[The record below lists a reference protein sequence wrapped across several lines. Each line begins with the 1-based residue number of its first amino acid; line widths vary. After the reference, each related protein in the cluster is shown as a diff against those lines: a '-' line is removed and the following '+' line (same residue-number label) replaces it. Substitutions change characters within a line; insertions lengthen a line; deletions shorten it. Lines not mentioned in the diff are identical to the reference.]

1 MFAMSGLRAFSL
13 AAEPAGGAVSC
24 GVNGVFVGD
33 VPLLQAAGGGAGAKR
48 QWSVRPASELN
59 EELSAQYGLP
69 IDVAAKANA
78 LALIAAAF
86 NRGDLA
92 MAAIATVQMQFP
104 DPPPLTKGR
113 ETEDE
118 IARRALELHR
128 SRLLKFWDPAK
139 HPRTG
144 TPPNPGWFA
153 PESGEAERPVPTKP
167 ESITVLPAAMV
178 GGPWKKPPIIGGGGG
193 GGGGFGGGPPRLF
206 PDDVARPPVEAP
218 PEPAAPASGSP
229 EPEPATTPRSGGR
242 LGGPATRAQNAAIAA
257 DLKDRGYVITGGG
270 GVESEE
276 YIPGPGP
283 RGLGGT
289 YVDITAVNPETG
301 AVTRVQTID
310 TLADGSP
317 TPREAAA
324 ADRIRAKY
332 PNDTLILIP
341 KRRSP

>member
-1 MFAMSGLRAFSL
+1 
-13 AAEPAGGAVSC
+13 
-24 GVNGVFVGD
+24 VFVGD
-33 VPLLQAAGGGAGAKR
+33 VPLLQAAGRAGVNR
-48 QWSVRPASELN
+48 QWSARPISELN

-69 IDVAAKANA
+69 IDVAAKASA

-104 DPPPLTKGR
+104 DPPLTKGW
-113 ETEDE
+113 ETENE
-118 IARRALELHR
+118 VTRRALELHR

-153 PESGEAERPVPTKP
+153 PEDGAETPPVIPAASSRFWPWNWLPGKKPFVPGAGTAPPGTVPVPIP
-167 ESITVLPAAMV
+167 GGVPALPA
-178 GGPWKKPPIIGGGGG
+178 
-193 GGGGFGGGPPRLF
+193 PRG
-206 PDDVARPPVEAP
+206 AP
-218 PEPAAPASGSP
+218 AEPAAPAGRSA
-229 EPEPATTPRSGGR
+229 EPEPVTAPRSGGR

-257 DLKDRGYVITGGG
+257 GLKDEGYKITGGG
-270 GVESEE
+270 GERAEE

-283 RGLGGT
+283 GGLGGT

-324 ADRIRAKY
+324 AARIRAKY
-332 PNDTLILIP
+332 PNDTLMLIP
-341 KRRSP
+341 KKRTP

>member
-1 MFAMSGLRAFSL
+1 MFAMPGLRAFSL
-13 AAEPAGGAVSC
+13 SAERTSNAVSC
-24 GVNGVFVGD
+24 GARGVFVGD
-33 VPLLQAAGGGAGAKR
+33 VPLLQAAGGAGANR
-48 QWSVRPASELN
+48 QWSVRPISELN

-69 IDVAAKANA
+69 IDVVAKANA

-86 NRGDLA
+86 NRRDLA

-104 DPPPLTKGR
+104 DPPLTKGR
-113 ETEDE
+113 ATEEE
-118 IARRALELHR
+118 IGRRALDLHR

-153 PESGEAERPVPTKP
+153 PESGESERPVPTKP
-167 ESITVLPAAMV
+167 EPITVLPAAMV
-178 GGPWKKPPIIGGGGG
+178 GDPWKKPPIIGGGGG
-193 GGGGFGGGPPRLF
+193 GGGGGFGGGPPKLF
-206 PDDVARPPVEAP
+206 PDEVARPPDEAP
-218 PEPAAPASGSP
+218 PRPAAPAGRSP
-229 EPEPATTPRSGGR
+229 EPELETAPRSGGR

-257 DLKDRGYVITGGG
+257 DLEAQGYKITGGG
-270 GVESEE
+270 GQRPEE
-276 YIPGPGP
+276 YIRGPGP

-289 YVDITAVNPETG
+289 YVDVTAVNQETG

-324 ADRIRAKY
+324 AARIHAKY

-341 KRRSP
+341 KKRSP